1 MKWLSLLLLFS
12 SVSFAKVVLVDPG
25 HGGDESGAVGY
36 LDYAGN
42 LDTCIA
48 LRTIVWRNGVY
59 DIQVGAGVV
68 ADSIPASEYEETMSK
83 AKAMLKAV
91 EIAQAGF

>member
-1 MKWLSLLLLFS
+1 MQTI
-12 SVSFAKVVLVDPG
+12 
-25 HGGDESGAVGY
+25 DELEPTRRGPYGGAVGY
-36 LDYAGN
+36 LDFAGN

-48 LRTIVWRNGVY
+48 LRTIVWRNGTFDV
-59 DIQVGAGVV
+59 QAGAGVV
-68 ADSIPASEYEETMSK
+68 ADSVPASEYEETMNK